1 LDTIIKKT
9 PCEDFQNEA
18 FCPMAVLLETLS
30 GKWSLPILYR
40 LLNANRPARFSELQ
54 RDIAPITQKEL
65 TKYLR
70 QFEAL
75 GLVTRTVYAEVPPRV
90 DYAITD
96 YGRTLAEPLEHLM
109 RWAETQGQTLFEA
122 KRRQNTNLS
131 ARIQYVQLD
140 TIG

>member
-1 LDTIIKKT
+1 MDTKEK
-9 PCEDFQNEA
+9 CSSGNVAQ
-18 FCPMAVLLETLS
+18 FCPMAVLLDTLA

-40 LLNANRPARFSELQ
+40 LLTVEGSLRFNQLQ

-70 QFEAL
+70 QFEGL

-96 YGRTLAEPLEHLM
+96 YGRTLHEPLQQLM
-109 RWAETQGQTLFEA
+109 RWAETQGQALFAA
-122 KRRQNTNLS
+122 KQKLS
-131 ARIQYVQLD
+131 TAR
-140 TIG
+140 